1 MEGDG
6 QGKIKNLCRGGA
18 FEKYP
23 QNNDFYQ
30 NIFVFLKTKE
40 RLTFF

>member
-23 QNNDFYQ
+23 QNNDFYPKS
-30 NIFVFLKTKE
+30 VKL
-40 RLTFF
+40 